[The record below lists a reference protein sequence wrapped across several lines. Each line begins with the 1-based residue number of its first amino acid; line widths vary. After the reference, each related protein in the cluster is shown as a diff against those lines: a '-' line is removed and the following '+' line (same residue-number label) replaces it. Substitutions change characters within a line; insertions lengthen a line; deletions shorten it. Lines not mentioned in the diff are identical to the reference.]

1 MSNLRDK
8 LAGKTTKLSLP
19 KEQLADHPA
28 SNNYENGTFVNVE
41 IDIILPDPNQPRKFF
56 DEQSLLELSESLK
69 QKGVL
74 QPVIIRKDEAGKIW
88 LVAGERRFRAAKIA
102 GLSVIPAIMTTGN
115 PAEIALIENLQ
126 RENLKPI
133 EEAEA
138 LNRMIQELNYTQQ
151 QLTQVIGKSKSTIS
165 ETLSLVRLPEVI
177 KEEYRR
183 TDIPRRL
190 LLEIAKQNTA
200 EEMIALLERV
210 KEGNLKSDQVRGI
223 TRKPRSSNRPALSI
237 TLEKIRSLANYL
249 GKIDISTETNQTE
262 KILLLEELQH
272 LKNKIDALLN

>member
-151 QLTQVIGKSKSTIS
+151 QLAQVIGKSQPTVS

-183 TDIPRRL
+183 ADIPRRI
-190 LLEIAKQNTA
+190 LLEIAKQKTS
-200 EEMIALLERV
+200 EEMIALLKQV

-223 TRKPRSSNRPALSI
+223 TRKPRSTNRPALSI

-262 KILLLEELQH
+262 KILLLEELQQ
-272 LKNKIDALLN
+272 LKNKIDALIN